1 LIDGFTFNE
10 RTTVLNL
17 ALQTTLGDSIKVLSF
32 DRLGNIIAEGAN
44 DKSLAVDSRVPQIF

>member
-1 LIDGFTFNE
+1 
-10 RTTVLNL
+10 
-17 ALQTTLGDSIKVLSF
+17 LQTTLGDSIKVLSF